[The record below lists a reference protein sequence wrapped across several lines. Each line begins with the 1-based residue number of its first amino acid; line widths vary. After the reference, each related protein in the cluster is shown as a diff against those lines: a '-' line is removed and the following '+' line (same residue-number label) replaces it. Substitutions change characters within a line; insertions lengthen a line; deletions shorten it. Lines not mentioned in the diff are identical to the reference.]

1 MVENLFLRRKVHQE
15 RELHN
20 QRNGFFIELSPFSKE
35 IPDNIPMNSFV
46 VPELLDSF
54 EFLESIDSVDLVEEF
69 VVLWLIRS
77 KSFEMELGEMF
88 GHWKFVFEQVGINTY
103 FWVVGFGDLLGENSS
118 EFWIIGKTFQ
128 ICDECFFNW
137 RRVQLFHNL
146 S

>member
-88 GHWKFVFEQVGINTY
+88 GH
-103 FWVVGFGDLLGENSS
+103 
-118 EFWIIGKTFQ
+118 
-128 ICDECFFNW
+128 
-137 RRVQLFHNL
+137 
-146 S
+146 